1 MSFLVDFINY
11 LFSFCVK
18 REHYDSDSDNDSLDD
33 CEQHGYKCWGYMT
46 DVDTSDYDSDN
57 SELSVRSALYR

>member
-18 REHYDSDSDNDSLDD
+18 REHYDSDSDNDSLEDG
-33 CEQHGYKCWGYMT
+33 EQHGYKCWGYMT